1 MAAPPDPPP
10 PAPGR
15 RRLSELRLIW
25 SFARRYPTQLGIA
38 LVALAVA
45 ALSTLAIPQG
55 LKLIVD
61 RGFNAGTG
69 AADIAPYFEG
79 LLVVVG
85 VMAVA
90 TAIRFYF
97 VSWLGERVVADIRNA
112 VHAHL
117 LGLHPGFY
125 EENRPA
131 ELASRLTADTAIIE
145 QVVGTS
151 ASVALRNIV
160 MGLGGLAYLAWI
172 SPKLTGLM
180 LLVIPLVIAP
190 IVFLG
195 RRVSR
200 LSRASQDR
208 IAEVGAMVTEALGAI
223 KIVQAF
229 TQEDRQAAR
238 FGQAVARAFAA
249 ARRRILVRAG
259 LTATVILLIFGAIV
273 LVLWEGAGDVIAG
286 RMTGGDITAF
296 VIASGITAGAFGAL
310 TEVYGDVMR
319 AIGASARL
327 ADLLAVEPLVRAPV
341 RPVPLP
347 DPPRGSL
354 AFRDVV
360 FHYPTRPEVSALE
373 DFSLVVQ
380 PGETVAIVGPSGAG
394 KSTIFQ
400 LVQRFYDPQAGEIRI
415 DGVALTSADPADI
428 RRRTAF
434 VPQDTVIFAATALE
448 NIRFGRPQASLE
460 EVWAA
465 AEAANAAD
473 FLRALPEGLDTF
485 LGEGGSRLSGGQRQR
500 IAIARAILKDAP
512 ILLLDE
518 ATSALDAESER
529 LVQQALERLM
539 RGRTTLVIA
548 HRLATVRG
556 ADRIIVLDGGRIV
569 AEGRHDALVA
579 TGGLYAR
586 LARLQFDDAA

>member
-1 MAAPPDPPP
+1 MAQKSDAPPLP
-10 PAPGR
+10 PGR
-15 RRLSELRLIW
+15 RRLSELRVIW
-25 SFARRYPTQLGIA
+25 NFARAYPTQLVIA
-38 LVALAVA
+38 LAALVVA

-61 RGFNAGTG
+61 RGFNAGTA
-69 AADIAPYFEG
+69 AADIAPYFQG
-79 LLVVVG
+79 LLAVVG

-90 TAIRFYF
+90 TAVRFYF
-97 VSWLGERVVADIRNA
+97 VSWLGERVVADLRNA

-117 LGLHPGFY
+117 LSLHPGFY
-125 EENRPA
+125 EENRPS
-131 ELASRLTADTAIIE
+131 ELASRLTADTAVIE

-160 MGLGGLAYLAWI
+160 MGLGGLAYLAWL
-172 SPKLTGLM
+172 SPKLTGMM
-180 LLVIPLVIAP
+180 LLVIPLVIGP

-195 RRVSR
+195 RRVGR

-208 IAEVGAMVTEALGAI
+208 IADLGAMVTEALSAI

-229 TQEDRQAAR
+229 TQEGRQVAR
-238 FGQAVARAFAA
+238 FGEAVERAFAA
-249 ARRRILVRAG
+249 ARKRITVRAG
-259 LTATVILLIFGAIV
+259 LTAAVILLIFGAIV
-273 LVLWEGAGDVIAG
+273 LVLWEGAGDVMSG
-286 RMTGGDITAF
+286 RMSGGDITAF
-296 VIASGITAGAFGAL
+296 VIAAGITAGAFGAL

-327 ADLLAVEPLVRAPV
+327 ADLLAVEAEVRAPP

-373 DFSLVVQ
+373 DFTLSVA

-400 LVQRFYDPQAGEIRI
+400 LVQRFYDPAQGEIRI
-415 DGVALTSADPADI
+415 DGVALPTADPAAV

-434 VPQDTVIFAATALE
+434 VPQDTVVFAATAFD
-448 NIRFGRPQASLE
+448 NIRYGRPEATE
-460 EVWAA
+460 AEVWDA

-473 FLRALPEGLDTF
+473 FLRALPDGMSTF
-485 LGEGGSRLSGGQRQR
+485 LGEAGSRLSGGQRQR

-518 ATSALDAESER
+518 ATSALDAESEA
-529 LVQQALERLM
+529 LVQDALERLM

-556 ADRIIVLDGGRIV
+556 ADRIVVMDGGRIV

-579 TGGLYAR
+579 SGGLYAR